1 MKPRH
6 RARPEDQIQ
15 RACFQHLAWRGVPGL
30 FAFHPANG
38 GWRSPVEARIF
49 KGLGVV
55 AGVPD
60 IIIIHGCQIYALEL
74 KADDGRVTD
83 AQLACHERLRTA
95 GARVGVA
102 FGIDRALRQLSE
114 WGLSRPDSLHVSG
127 GRT

>member
-1 MKPRH
+1 MKLRH
-6 RARPEDQIQ
+6 RAGREDQIQ

-38 GWRSPVEARIF
+38 GWRSPIEARIL
-49 KGLGVV
+49 KGLGVI

-60 IIIIHGCQIYALEL
+60 IIIIHATKVYALEL
-74 KADDGRVTD
+74 KADDGRITD

-102 FGIDRALRQLSE
+102 FGIDGALRQLNE
-114 WGLSRPDSLHVSG
+114 WGLLRPNSLHVSG